1 MSSPSTTTAKPKIT
15 GIDTVAYLIKDVAR
29 ARRFYEDTL
38 GLSVETEFPQGA
50 EYELSDK
57 TTFSLW
63 KLEDGTWHPSA
74 GIMFHVDDVKA
85 AVAYYHAN
93 GVTIKN
99 DAFDTGG
106 CVMAICEDSE
116 GNSFILHARKNNT

>member
-1 MSSPSTTTAKPKIT
+1 MSATATTIKPKIT
-15 GIDTVAYLIKDVAR
+15 GMDTVAYLIKDVAR

-38 GLSVETEFPQGA
+38 GLTVETEFPQGA
-50 EYELSDK
+50 EYELSDG

-63 KLEDGTWHPSA
+63 KMDDGTWHPSA

-85 AVAYYHAN
+85 AVAYYRAN
-93 GVTIKN
+93 GVTIIE

-106 CVMAICEDSE
+106 CIMAVAQDSE
-116 GNSFILHARKNNT
+116 ENTFIVHARNAK